1 MSDNVPCGTIL
12 KNEVY
17 MIIEKDR
24 FCSLFADNGFEITDK
39 IYDDFSTYSQLLVEW
54 NKKINLTAITD
65 PEGITIKHFLDSL
78 LLMKYADIK
87 ENSSLID
94 VGTGAG
100 FPGIPLKIYRRDL
113 KVTLLD
119 SLNKRINFLNE
130 VSENLE
136 LGMKCIHSRAEEGG
150 RNPALREKF
159 DIAAARAVA
168 AMPVLCEYCLPY
180 VKQGGIFAAMKG
192 PNEDISA
199 AENAVKLLGGSI
211 ENIYNYELN
220 GDKRTIIIVRKIS
233 HTPPKYP
240 RNSGQISKK
249 SL

>member
-1 MSDNVPCGTIL
+1 MIL
-12 KNEVY
+12 SFNEVSGLFNSY
-17 MIIEKDR
+17 GLGLTEKQY
-24 FCSLFADNGFEITDK
+24 ADLDK
-39 IYDDFSTYSQLLVEW
+39 YAELLVEW
-54 NKKINLTAITD
+54 NEKINLTAITD

-199 AENAVKLLGGSI
+199 AKNAVKLLGGSI
-211 ENIYNYELN
+211 ENIHNYELN